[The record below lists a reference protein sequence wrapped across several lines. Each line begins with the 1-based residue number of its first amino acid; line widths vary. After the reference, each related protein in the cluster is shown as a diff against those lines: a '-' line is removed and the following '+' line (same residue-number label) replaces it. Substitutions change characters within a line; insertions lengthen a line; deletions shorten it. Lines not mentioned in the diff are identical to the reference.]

1 MQSSFSPASHQITE
15 SGGNNSPQM
24 LMAGNYFYKTLYKSI
39 NSSGKRIAK
48 EVINRLSPVHIF
60 VLTYTIVLWRITRT
74 GTGLQNISAHQWSG
88 GIRWD
93 DLKIHRHCFNSLTHL
108 PQFKSGRYQN
118 SDWRFDFM
126 ASVSPVSCPVPSR
139 PISSQKA
146 KLSVIYYRFA
156 LLSAPT
162 LRTRFRSVPCRLVR
176 VLLQNL
182 PPTYKDKIRYMGCW
196 FISFVRKAREKAN
209 LLYI

>member
-1 MQSSFSPASHQITE
+1 MQSSFSPAIHQITE

-39 NSSGKRIAK
+39 NRSGKRIAK
-48 EVINRLSPVHIF
+48 EVINRDCPLSTF
-60 VLTYTIVLWRITRT
+60 LYSLTKVLWRLTRT
-74 GTGLQNISAHQWSG
+74 GTGLQNISADQWSG
-88 GIRWD
+88 RIRWD
-93 DLKIHRHCFNSLTHL
+93 DMKIHRHCFNSFTHL
-108 PQFKSGRYQN
+108 PQFKSGCYQN
-118 SDWRFDFM
+118 SDWGVDFM

-162 LRTRFRSVPCRLVR
+162 LWTRFRSVQCRLLR

-182 PPTYKDKIRYMGCW
+182 PPTY
-196 FISFVRKAREKAN
+196 
-209 LLYI
+209 

>member
-1 MQSSFSPASHQITE
+1 
-15 SGGNNSPQM
+15 M

-60 VLTYTIVLWRITRT
+60 VLTYNSIMANNKDRDRT
-74 GTGLQNISAHQWSG
+74 MEYIGG

-118 SDWRFDFM
+118 SD
-126 ASVSPVSCPVPSR
+126 
-139 PISSQKA
+139 
-146 KLSVIYYRFA
+146 
-156 LLSAPT
+156 
-162 LRTRFRSVPCRLVR
+162 
-176 VLLQNL
+176 
-182 PPTYKDKIRYMGCW
+182 
-196 FISFVRKAREKAN
+196 
-209 LLYI
+209 